1 MLSKWNRPFA
11 SVCACRS
18 LPRTQTSAPRSVEQ
32 TVIDGSF
39 HGPLGRGDLW
49 HQQQQERQ
57 THELYA
63 AIRFRQWMVT
73 ADPSA
78 TSAEIGLSS
87 CGAKSRPQS
96 VSG

>member
-1 MLSKWNRPFA
+1 MEPTVRIGLRVPLA
-11 SVCACRS
+11 AAHPDIGAAERG
-18 LPRTQTSAPRSVEQ
+18 VEQ

-96 VSG
+96 VSGL